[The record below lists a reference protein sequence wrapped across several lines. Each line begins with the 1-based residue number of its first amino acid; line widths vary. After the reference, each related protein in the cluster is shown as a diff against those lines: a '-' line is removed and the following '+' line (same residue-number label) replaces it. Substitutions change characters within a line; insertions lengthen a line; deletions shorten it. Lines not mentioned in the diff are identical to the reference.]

1 MDVRRVPGMWAPVV
15 KRVPFRRW
23 PAQPGQGGEG
33 RVAVAALLA
42 MTALLAVAWPAAA
55 QTAPAAPTLTA
66 AAGNTQVMLAWTQG
80 DDGGSPL
87 TGHEYRQSTD
97 NGDRWTIWS
106 AIPLSAVNQT
116 NATSY
121 TVTGLSNGT
130 SYTFQVRA
138 GNAEGDGAE
147 SNQVTATPATTPAAP
162 TALTAT
168 AGHTQVMLAW
178 TQGDDGGSPITGHE
192 YRQGG
197 TGATWTA
204 IPNSAAEGANGA
216 SYTVT
221 GLSNGTSYTFQV
233 RAGNVEGDGAESNQ
247 VTATPAATAPAAP
260 TEVTAT
266 PGNAEVTLKWISDD
280 DGGSSITGHEYI
292 QVASEGG
299 VGDWTAIPNS
309 AAGGANATSY
319 TVTGLSNGKTYAFSV
334 RAGNAVGTSAQSSPP
349 ATATPAATAPAA
361 PTALTATAGHAQVM
375 LAWTHGEDGG
385 SVLTGHEYR
394 QAASGEEF
402 SDWTAIPNSAAT
414 GANATSYTVT
424 GLSNGTS
431 YTFQMRAGN
440 AEGTSAAS
448 PAASATPA
456 ITAPAAPTALTATAG
471 HAQVRLAWTHGEDGG
486 SPITGHEYRQITD
499 NGGTGATWTA
509 IPNSAAEGANGTSYT
524 VTGLSN
530 GVEYTFQVRAGNAVG
545 LGAPSPQAPATPSP
559 ATAPAAP
566 TALTA
571 TAGHAQVRL
580 AWPHGEDGGSPLT
593 GHEYRQ
599 STDDGDM
606 WTTWNEIPLSAV
618 NQANATSYT
627 VTGLSNGTSYTFQV
641 RAGNAEGDGAASP
654 AASATPAITAPAAP
668 TALTAGGRDKEVR
681 LAWTSGGDGGSP
693 LTGHEYRQSTDDGD
707 MWTTWSAIPL
717 SAVNQA
723 NGTSYT
729 VTGLSNGTSY
739 TFQVRAGNAVGLGV
753 PSPQASA
760 TPAPATVPARPTNL
774 KATAGHTQVTLKW
787 TNGDDGGSAIT
798 RHRYWQNSLRLGEPR
813 RWTNIPDSGPDGAH
827 FSSYTVTGLRNGEKY
842 GFRVRALNAV
852 GESPATTRATT
863 TPMTA
868 DPPAAPTALTASAGD
883 TRVTLAWTQGDN
895 GGSPLNRHE
904 YRQSTDTGTMWAAW
918 TAIPNSAGNEAHAT
932 RYTVSG
938 LTNGTSYT
946 FQVRAVNAVGPG
958 GPSGNADATPAT
970 SPPPPTLT
978 ATAGDTQVWLTWTSR
993 GDGGRPLT
1001 GYEYRQQAGSE
1012 VFGAWAPIPAS
1023 APTGAHFT
1031 SYTVTGLTNG
1041 TTYTFQVRAGNAVGD
1056 GAAASPASATPM
1068 LTATVPPAPPTL
1080 TATAG
1085 NAQVWLTWASGGD
1098 GGRPLTGHEYRVS
1111 TVAGTWAAWTPI
1123 PASGADG
1130 AHRTSYT
1137 VTRLT
1142 NGTTYTFQVRAGNA
1156 VGPGAASPVASATPV
1171 TVPAVPRSLTA
1182 SAGDTE
1188 VTLKW
1193 IQGDDGGRPLTG
1205 YEYRQQ
1211 AGSGAV
1217 SMWTAIPASAP
1228 AGQNGTGYTVTGLTN
1243 GTRYTFHVR
1252 AVSAEGRSPAS
1263 PPASATPATV
1273 PAAPTTLT
1281 ATAGNTRVTLA
1292 WTNGGDGGRP
1302 LTGHQYRES
1311 IDRGLWG
1318 AWTAI
1323 PLSAADEV
1331 HATRYTVT
1339 GLTNG
1344 TGYLFEVRAVNAV
1357 GPGASS
1363 DETGAR
1369 PTPTVTI
1376 PRGPPNLTATT
1387 GNAQVTL
1394 AWTRVDD
1401 GGSPLTRHEYQQSTD
1416 GGSMWTEW
1424 SAIPLSAA
1432 GEAHTTSYTVTGLSN
1447 GTTYSFVVRAVNA
1460 VGESTV
1466 SNRATA
1472 TPTTARA
1479 PLAPPA
1485 LTATAG
1491 DTRVTL
1497 AWTQGDD
1504 GGSPI
1509 TGHEYRQ
1516 QAGSGAFGAWTA
1528 IPDSA
1533 ATGAHGAS
1541 YTVSGLTNGIRYSFY
1556 VRAVNIVGPGGPSAG
1571 TRATPVAVPPPP
1583 SLTATAGNTQVWLAW
1598 TSRGDGGSPLTG
1610 HEYRQQAGSGVFDAW
1625 LPIPDSAPTGAH
1637 GGSYIVTGLT
1647 NGTSYTFQVR
1657 AGNAEGDGA
1666 ASSPA
1671 RATPTVA
1678 TTVPAAPPSL
1688 TATPGNAQV
1697 WLTWTRGSDGG
1708 SPLTGHQYRQRTDS
1722 GSTWTEWTAIP
1733 DSAPAGAHGKSY
1745 TVTGLTNGTS
1755 STFEV
1760 RAGNAE
1766 GDGAASPVASAT
1778 PGTVPAAPTSLTAT
1792 PGNAE
1797 VRLAW
1802 TRGGD
1807 GGSPLTGHQ
1816 YRQRT
1821 DSGSTWTQ
1829 WSAIPDSAP
1838 AGAHGASYTVTGLSN
1853 GTTYTFEVRA
1863 GNTAG
1868 ASLASPAASATPR
1881 TVPAAPT
1888 SLTATP
1894 GNAQVTLAW
1903 SSGGDGGS
1911 PLTGHEYRQR
1921 TDNGDTWTEWSA
1933 IPDSA
1938 PAGTHVA
1945 RYTVTRLTNGTTYT
1959 FEVRAGNTVGEGP
1972 ASNAASATLGTVP
1985 SAPRDL
1991 TATPGNA
1998 QVTLA
2003 WTRGDDGGIPLTG
2016 HEYRQAAGGVVVR
2029 NWTAIP
2035 DSAPAGAHGASYTV
2049 TGLSNGTTYSFYVRA
2064 VNTAGAGPASNA
2076 VRGTPGAP
2084 EAPKTLTAAASSAQV
2099 TLTWSRGGDGGSPLI
2114 RHEYRQSTDD
2124 GSMWGGWTR
2133 IPDSAADGAHV
2144 TSYTVTRLTNGTPY
2158 TFEVRAV
2165 NAVGASAVSNAVPA
2179 TPAAP
2184 PAAPT
2189 TLTATPGDAR
2199 VTLAW
2204 TRGGDGGSPLTGHEY
2219 RQSSGGVV
2227 VKDWTPIPDSAPGGA
2242 HVTSYTVTR
2251 LTNGTTYTFEVR
2263 AVNTVGE
2270 GPASNAASAT
2280 PGAPAAPRDLTAA
2293 PGDAQVRLAW
2303 ARSDPGSRPLTGHEY
2318 RQSTDDGGTWAD
2330 WTPIPNSAQSE
2341 PNAGSYTVTRL
2352 TNGTTYTF
2360 EVRAGNAVGRSA
2372 ISNTAS
2378 ATPGAPGAPPTLTA
2392 TPADAQVTLAWSRG
2406 DPGSRP
2412 LTRHEYRQS
2421 LDDGGTWADD
2431 WTAIPDSAPGGAH
2444 YRRYTVTGLSN
2455 GTTYTF
2461 EVRAVNG
2468 VGLGAASNAA
2478 SATPG
2483 APAAPRDLTA
2493 APGDAR
2499 VTLAWSRGDGGSPL
2513 TGHEYRQSSRGVV
2526 VKNWTAIPDSAMAGA
2541 HGASYTVTGL
2551 SNGTTYWFAV
2561 RAVNAVGASAVSNA
2575 VPATPAAP
2583 PAAPTTLTATPG
2595 DARVTLAWTRGG
2607 DGGSPLTG
2615 HEYRQSSG
2623 GVVVKDWTPI
2633 PDSAPG
2639 GAHVTSYTVTRLTNG
2654 TTYTFEVRAGNAV
2667 GDGAA
2672 SNAASATPGAPAAP
2686 RDLTAAPGDAQ
2697 VRLAWARSD
2706 PGSRP
2711 LTGHEYR
2718 QSTDDG
2724 GTWADWT
2731 PIPNSAQSEP
2741 NAGSYTV
2748 TRLTNGTTYTFE
2760 VRAGNT
2766 VGEGP
2771 ASNTASATPGAPGA
2785 PQALGTR
2792 AGDTEV
2798 RLAWRS
2804 GGSGQSPIVE
2814 YEYRQ
2819 QVGSGAGGDWTAIP
2833 DSAPGG
2839 THFMSYTVTGLS
2851 NGTTYTF
2858 EVRAVNGEG
2867 EGAASASVSATPATV
2882 PFAPRNLTATSGNAR
2897 VTLAW
2902 SSGGDGGR
2910 PVTRHEYRQQAGS
2923 APVGDW
2929 TLILDSAGA
2938 GAHGTSY
2945 TVTGLTNGTTYTFEV
2960 RALNGVG
2967 EGPASNAARATPQPG
2982 VPHRPTNLRA
2992 KSDDAEVT
3000 LAWNRGGDGGR
3011 PFIRHE
3017 YRQSLDDGGM
3027 WERWTR
3033 IPDSA
3038 ADGAHFTSYTV
3049 TGLTNG
3055 TTYTFQVRAV
3065 NGRGESPASNAA
3077 RATPGT
3083 GPSAP
3088 GALTATPGNA
3098 QVTLVWTRSAPGLR
3112 PFLRH
3117 EYRQQAGSGTVSDW
3131 TPIPDSAATEPNAGS
3146 YTVTG
3151 LTNGTTYTFEVRAVS
3166 AVGEGPASN
3175 AARAT
3180 PGVPGAP
3187 GALTATPGNAQVT
3200 LAWNRGGDGGRPFL
3214 RHEYRQSTDDG
3225 GMWERWT
3232 RIPDSAADGA
3242 HFTSYTVTGLTNGT
3256 TYTFEVR
3263 AVNGVGEGPAS
3274 NAARATPGVPGVPGA
3289 LTATPGNAQVTLVWT
3304 RSAPGLR
3311 PFLRHEYRQQAG
3323 SGTVSDWTPIPDSAA
3338 TEPNAGSY
3346 TVTGLS
3352 NGTTYTFEVRAV
3364 SAVGEGPASN
3374 TARATPQLVTV
3385 PPPPTN
3391 LTAEAD
3397 DAQVTLAWTR
3407 GGDGGRPLTEHQYR
3421 QSLDDGGTWA
3431 AWTPIPTSAPG
3442 EAYVTRYT
3450 VRGLSNGTI
3459 YTFQVRAVNELGVGA
3474 VSNTAQARPT
3484 GEPTIVALAL
3494 TSDPD
3499 AADGSPDDDTYIRG
3513 ATVEVTVTFSEAV
3526 TVRGRPQLTLDLGG
3540 TRAPAAYVRGTG
3552 TPHVVFAYTIKA
3564 GDVDSDGLAIP
3575 ADALT
3580 LPAGAT
3586 LQNLAGTRDARV
3598 THPAVPAQAG
3608 HRVDG
3613 VPPTLAAAE
3622 LDLTQTPPVLVLT
3635 FSKPLAPY
3643 AVPVPEDF
3651 TIAVERPGDY
3661 TVTDVA
3667 LDGATVTLTLTRAG
3681 AENTRATG
3689 TLMLAWAGAENTRA
3703 TVTYSPGRSPLQDM
3717 QGNAVAAFQNESLT
3731 VLVDVTLSELTLPGV
3746 PLTPAFAPDRL
3757 SYTATVAPHVAAL
3770 TLTATPT
3777 DPAATVALTPADAD
3791 TATPA
3796 HDVALL
3802 FGRTTLQVTVTG
3814 VDTLTRQ
3821 TYTVTVTRRVVSAPG
3836 LTAWLARF
3844 GRTVATQVTDA
3855 VGTRLRAAPGQGSQV
3870 TVGGYRLPLG
3880 ERGAG
3885 AAPGS
3890 SRWGA
3895 DSAGAAGRGP
3905 DPRRGQP
3912 RQVTLRDLLVGS
3924 TFQLTLGR
3932 DAAAST
3938 GPRVTAWG
3946 RIGTL
3951 QFNGHADT
3959 LAVDG
3964 DVLTG
3969 TLGVDG
3975 AWDRWLAGVAV
3986 SHSRGDG
3993 ALTQA
3998 GAQAYDGALEQTLT
4012 SLQPYLRYAVTDRLM
4027 VWGLVGYGWGE
4038 LTVAPAPGVRATT
4051 DTALLLGA
4059 VGSRGIL
4066 LAAPE
4071 HEGFELATRTDVM
4084 LMRMTADAAAAG
4096 LLPAEDA
4103 AVHRLR
4109 LVLEGSRAVTWAE
4122 GRTLR
4127 PAAEIGLRHDWG
4139 DAETGLG
4146 VEVGGQV
4153 QYADPGYGLTVD
4165 AGARVLLAH
4174 AASAYQEWGA
4184 WGTVRLAPGG
4194 QGLAL
4199 TLTPA
4204 WGATTSGVEGLWARP
4219 TPAGLAPAGPRRA
4232 PGGRL
4237 HAEVGYAFAPGNL
4250 GVVTPYAGTVLAT
4263 GPARTWRLGTRW
4275 QVGGRRLSGL
4285 DIILEGQR
4293 QNAAG
4298 PQPVNQGLHCQVA
4311 WGF

>member
-87 TGHEYRQSTD
+87 TGHEYWQS
-97 NGDRWTIWS
+97 I
-106 AIPLSAVNQT
+106 
-116 NATSY
+116 
-121 TVTGLSNGT
+121 
-130 SYTFQVRA
+130 
-138 GNAEGDGAE
+138 
-147 SNQVTATPATTPAAP
+147 
-162 TALTAT
+162 
-168 AGHTQVMLAW
+168 
-178 TQGDDGGSPITGHE
+178 DGGDN
-192 YRQGG
+192 

-204 IPNSAAEGANGA
+204 IPNSAAEGAN
-216 SYTVT
+216 
-221 GLSNGTSYTFQV
+221 
-233 RAGNVEGDGAESNQ
+233 
-247 VTATPAATAPAAP
+247 
-260 TEVTAT
+260 
-266 PGNAEVTLKWISDD
+266 
-280 DGGSSITGHEYI
+280 
-292 QVASEGG
+292 
-299 VGDWTAIPNS
+299 
-309 AAGGANATSY
+309 ATSY
-319 TVTGLSNGKTYAFSV
+319 TVTGLSNGTTYTFYV
-334 RAGNAVGTSAQSSPP
+334 RAVNAEGPGAESNQV
-349 ATATPAATAPAA
+349 TATPATAPAA
-361 PTALTATAGHAQVM
+361 PTALTATAGHTQVTLRWTHGDDGGSALTGHEYRQAASGEEFSDWTAIPNSAATGANGTSYTVTGLSNGTTYTFYVRAVNAEGPGAESNQVTATPATVPAAPTALTATAGHTQVM

-402 SDWTAIPNSAAT
+402 SDWTAIPNSTAT

-424 GLSNGTS
+424 GLSNGVE
-431 YTFQMRAGN
+431 YMFAVRARN
-440 AEGTSAAS
+440 AEGESAAS

-456 ITAPAAPTALTATAG
+456 ATAPAAPTALTATAG
-471 HAQVRLAWTHGEDGG
+471 HTQVTLRWTHGDDGG
-486 SPITGHEYRQITD
+486 SPLTGHEYRQAASGEEFSD
-499 NGGTGATWTA
+499 WTA
-509 IPNSAAEGANGTSYT
+509 IPNSAATGANGASYTVTGLSNGVEYMFAVRARNAEGESAASPAASATPAATVPVAPTALTATTGHTQVMLAWTPGEDGGSPLTGHEYRQSTDEGDMWTTWTAIPNSTATGANATSYT

-530 GVEYTFQVRAGNAVG
+530 GVEYTFQVRVGNAVG
-545 LGAPSPQAPATPSP
+545 LGAPSPQASATPAH
-559 ATAPAAP
+559 ATVPAAP

-571 TAGHAQVRL
+571 TAGHTQVTLR
-580 AWPHGEDGGSPLT
+580 WTHGDDGGSALT

-599 STDDGDM
+599 GGTGA
-606 WTTWNEIPLSAV
+606 TWSEIPLSAV

-627 VTGLSNGTSYTFQV
+627 VTGLSNGVEYTFQV
-641 RAGNAEGDGAASP
+641 RARNAVGESAASLG
-654 AASATPAITAPAAP
+654 ASATPAATA
-668 TALTAGGRDKEVR
+668 
-681 LAWTSGGDGGSP
+681 
-693 LTGHEYRQSTDDGD
+693 
-707 MWTTWSAIPL
+707 
-717 SAVNQA
+717 
-723 NGTSYT
+723 
-729 VTGLSNGTSY
+729 
-739 TFQVRAGNAVGLGV
+739 
-753 PSPQASA
+753 
-760 TPAPATVPARPTNL
+760 PARPTNL
-774 KATAGHTQVTLKW
+774 TATAGHTQVKLEW
-787 TNGDDGGSAIT
+787 TNGHDGGSPIT
-798 RHRYWQNSLRLGEPR
+798 RHEYQQYEGDGRGPV
-813 RWTNIPDSGPDGAH
+813 TAIPDSGPDGAH
-827 FSSYTVTGLRNGEKY
+827 FSSYTVTGLRNGRTY
-842 GFRVRALNAV
+842 SYRVHAVNAV
-852 GESPATTRATT
+852 GPGDWEHSAST

-883 TRVTLAWTQGDN
+883 TRVTLAWTQGDD
-895 GGSPLNRHE
+895 GGSALTRHE
-904 YRQSTDTGTMWAAW
+904 YRQSTDTGTMWADW

-932 RYTVSG
+932 SYTVSG

-978 ATAGDTQVWLTWTSR
+978 ASAGDTQVWLTWTSR

-1123 PASGADG
+1123 PASAADG

-1137 VTRLT
+1137 VSGLT

-1156 VGPGAASPVASATPV
+1156 VGPGAASPAARATPV

-1182 SAGDTE
+1182 SPGDTE

-1193 IQGDDGGRPLTG
+1193 IQGDDGGSPITG
-1205 YEYRQQ
+1205 HEYRQQ

-1228 AGQNGTGYTVTGLTN
+1228 AGQNGMGYTVTGLTN

-1292 WTNGGDGGRP
+1292 WTNGGDGGSP
-1302 LTGHQYRES
+1302 ITGHQYRQQAGSGVFDNWLPIPASAPE
-1311 IDRGLWG
+1311 GLNG
-1318 AWTAI
+1318 T
-1323 PLSAADEV
+1323 S
-1331 HATRYTVT
+1331 YTVT

-1344 TGYLFEVRAVNAV
+1344 TSYTFQVRAVNAL
-1357 GPGASS
+1357 GPSPVSRQVAS
-1363 DETGAR
+1363 
-1369 PTPTVTI
+1369 TPTSTVTMI
-1376 PRGPPNLTATT
+1376 PRGSPSLTATT
-1387 GNAQVTL
+1387 GNARVTL

-1401 GGSPLTRHEYQQSTD
+1401 GGSPLTRHEYRQVAGRGVFSD
-1416 GGSMWTEW
+1416 WTRIPD
-1424 SAIPLSAA
+1424 SAPE
-1432 GEAHTTSYTVTGLSN
+1432 GTHFMSYTVTGLSN
-1447 GTTYSFVVRAVNA
+1447 GTTYGFVVRAVNA

-1497 AWTQGDD
+1497 AWTQGAD

-1610 HEYRQQAGSGVFDAW
+1610 HEYRQQAGSGVFDTW
-1625 LPIPDSAPTGAH
+1625 LPIPDSAPQGAH
-1637 GGSYIVTGLT
+1637 VGSYIVTGLT

-1722 GSTWTEWTAIP
+1722 GSMWTEWTAIP

-1766 GDGAASPVASAT
+1766 GDGAASPAASAT
-1778 PGTVPAAPTSLTAT
+1778 PGTVPAAPPSLTAT
-1792 PGNAE
+1792 PGNAQ

-1802 TRGGD
+1802 TRGDD

-1838 AGAHGASYTVTGLSN
+1838 AGVYGASYTVTGLSN

-1881 TVPAAPT
+1881 MVPAAP
-1888 SLTATP
+1888 
-1894 GNAQVTLAW
+1894 
-1903 SSGGDGGS
+1903 
-1911 PLTGHEYRQR
+1911 
-1921 TDNGDTWTEWSA
+1921 
-1933 IPDSA
+1933 
-1938 PAGTHVA
+1938 
-1945 RYTVTRLTNGTTYT
+1945 
-1959 FEVRAGNTVGEGP
+1959 
-1972 ASNAASATLGTVP
+1972 P
-1985 SAPRDL
+1985 SL

-2003 WTRGDDGGIPLTG
+2003 WTRG
-2016 HEYRQAAGGVVVR
+2016 
-2029 NWTAIP
+2029 
-2035 DSAPAGAHGASYTV
+2035 
-2049 TGLSNGTTYSFYVRA
+2049 
-2064 VNTAGAGPASNA
+2064 
-2076 VRGTPGAP
+2076 
-2084 EAPKTLTAAASSAQV
+2084 
-2099 TLTWSRGGDGGSPLI
+2099 GDGGSPFTG
-2114 RHEYRQSTDD
+2114 HQYRQRTDS
-2124 GSMWGGWTR
+2124 GSMWTEWSA

-2144 TSYTVTRLTNGTPY
+2144 ASYRVTGLSNGTTYTFEVRAGNAVGEGLASPAASATPGAPAVPRDLTAAPDDTQVRLTWTRGEGGSPLTGHEYRQQVGSGGGGDWTPIPDSALKETHFMSYTVTGLTNGTPY

-2165 NAVGASAVSNAVPA
+2165 NAVGPSPASNAA
-2179 TPAAP
+2179 R
-2184 PAAPT
+2184 
-2189 TLTATPGDAR
+2189 ATPGAPAVPRDLTAAPDDTQVR
-2199 VTLAW
+2199 LTW
-2204 TRGGDGGSPLTGHEY
+2204 TRGEGGSPLTGHEY
-2219 RQSSGGVV
+2219 RQQVGSGGGG
-2227 VKDWTPIPDSAPGGA
+2227 DWTPIPDSAPAGRHG
-2242 HVTSYTVTR
+2242 TS
-2251 LTNGTTYTFEVR
+2251 
-2263 AVNTVGE
+2263 
-2270 GPASNAASAT
+2270 
-2280 PGAPAAPRDLTAA
+2280 
-2293 PGDAQVRLAW
+2293 
-2303 ARSDPGSRPLTGHEY
+2303 
-2318 RQSTDDGGTWAD
+2318 
-2330 WTPIPNSAQSE
+2330 
-2341 PNAGSYTVTRL
+2341 
-2352 TNGTTYTF
+2352 
-2360 EVRAGNAVGRSA
+2360 
-2372 ISNTAS
+2372 
-2378 ATPGAPGAPPTLTA
+2378 
-2392 TPADAQVTLAWSRG
+2392 
-2406 DPGSRP
+2406 
-2412 LTRHEYRQS
+2412 
-2421 LDDGGTWADD
+2421 
-2431 WTAIPDSAPGGAH
+2431 
-2444 YRRYTVTGLSN
+2444 YTVTGLSN

-2461 EVRAVNG
+2461 
-2468 VGLGAASNAA
+2468 
-2478 SATPG
+2478 T
-2483 APAAPRDLTA
+2483 
-2493 APGDAR
+2493 
-2499 VTLAWSRGDGGSPL
+2499 
-2513 TGHEYRQSSRGVV
+2513 
-2526 VKNWTAIPDSAMAGA
+2526 
-2541 HGASYTVTGL
+2541 
-2551 SNGTTYWFAV
+2551 V
-2561 RAVNAVGASAVSNA
+2561 RAVNAVGESPASNE
-2575 VPATPAAP
+2575 
-2583 PAAPTTLTATPG
+2583 
-2595 DARVTLAWTRGG
+2595 ARV
-2607 DGGSPLTG
+2607 
-2615 HEYRQSSG
+2615 
-2623 GVVVKDWTPI
+2623 
-2633 PDSAPG
+2633 
-2639 GAHVTSYTVTRLTNG
+2639 
-2654 TTYTFEVRAGNAV
+2654 
-2667 GDGAA
+2667 
-2672 SNAASATPGAPAAP
+2672 TPGAPP
-2686 RDLTAAPGDAQ
+2686 
-2697 VRLAWARSD
+2697 
-2706 PGSRP
+2706 
-2711 LTGHEYR
+2711 
-2718 QSTDDG
+2718 
-2724 GTWADWT
+2724 
-2731 PIPNSAQSEP
+2731 
-2741 NAGSYTV
+2741 
-2748 TRLTNGTTYTFE
+2748 
-2760 VRAGNT
+2760 
-2766 VGEGP
+2766 
-2771 ASNTASATPGAPGA
+2771 A

-2798 RLAWRS
+2798 MLTWLS

-2819 QVGSGAGGDWTAIP
+2819 QVGSGGGGDWTPIP

-2839 THFMSYTVTGLS
+2839 THFMSYTVTGLT
-2851 NGTTYTF
+2851 NGTPYMFDVRAVNAVGEGPASDAKSATPGVPSVPQELTATPKNAQVTLAWTRGDDSSSPLTGHEYRQQAGSGAVDDWAPIPDSAPAGAHETSYTVTGLTNGTRYTF
-2858 EVRAVNGEG
+2858 EVRAVNAVGAS
-2867 EGAASASVSATPATV
+2867 AASASVSATPATG
-2882 PFAPRNLTATSGNAR
+2882 PSAPRNLTATSGNTQ

-2902 SSGGDGGR
+2902 DSGGDGGR
-2910 PVTRHEYRQQAGS
+2910 PLTEHQYRQQAGS
-2923 APVGDW
+2923 GAFSDW
-2929 TLILDSAGA
+2929 TRIPDSQANGPHA
-2938 GAHGTSY
+2938 MSY
-2945 TVTGLTNGTTYTFEV
+2945 TVTGLTNGTTYEFEV
-2960 RALNGVG
+2960 RAGNGVG
-2967 EGPASNAARATPQPG
+2967 AGAASESASATPRRVT
-2982 VPHRPTNLRA
+2982 VPPPPTNLRA
-2992 KSDDAEVT
+2992 EADDAQVR
-3000 LAWNRGGDGGR
+3000 LAWRSGGDGGR
-3011 PFIRHE
+3011 PLIRHQ
-3017 YRQSLDDGGM
+3017 YRQSADAGHTWGAWIPIPSSAPRGVNFTSYTVRGLTNGTEYLFQVRAVNELGVGAGSASVSATPRPVTVPPSPTNLTAESDDAQVRLAWDSGGDGGRPLT
-3027 WERWTR
+3027 EHQYRQQAGSGAFSDWTR
-3033 IPDSA
+3033 IPDSQA
-3038 ADGAHFTSYTV
+3038 NGPHAMSYTV

-3055 TTYTFQVRAV
+3055 TEYLFQVRAV
-3065 NGRGESPASNAA
+3065 NELGAGSASASA
-3077 RATPGT
+3077 RATPV
-3083 GPSAP
+3083 AP
-3088 GALTATPGNA
+3088 TPPAAPTLTATPGNA
-3098 QVTLVWTRSAPGLR
+3098 QVRLAWRRGGDGGRPLTEHQYRQSADDGGTWAAWTRIPASAPGEAHVTR
-3112 PFLRH
+3112 
-3117 EYRQQAGSGTVSDW
+3117 
-3131 TPIPDSAATEPNAGS
+3131 

-3151 LTNGTTYTFEVRAVS
+3151 LTNDT
-3166 AVGEGPASN
+3166 
-3175 AARAT
+3175 
-3180 PGVPGAP
+3180 
-3187 GALTATPGNAQVT
+3187 
-3200 LAWNRGGDGGRPFL
+3200 
-3214 RHEYRQSTDDG
+3214 EYLFQ
-3225 GMWERWT
+3225 
-3232 RIPDSAADGA
+3232 
-3242 HFTSYTVTGLTNGT
+3242 
-3256 TYTFEVR
+3256 VR
-3263 AVNGVGEGPAS
+3263 AVNELG
-3274 NAARATPGVPGVPGA
+3274 
-3289 LTATPGNAQVTLVWT
+3289 
-3304 RSAPGLR
+3304 
-3311 PFLRHEYRQQAG
+3311 AG
-3323 SGTVSDWTPIPDSAA
+3323 SASA
-3338 TEPNAGSY
+3338 S
-3346 TVTGLS
+3346 
-3352 NGTTYTFEVRAV
+3352 
-3364 SAVGEGPASN
+3364 
-3374 TARATPQLVTV
+3374 ARATPQLVTV

-3431 AWTPIPTSAPG
+3431 AWTPIPASASG

-3450 VRGLSNGTI
+3450 VRGLTNGTT
-3459 YTFQVRAVNELGVGA
+3459 YTFEVRAVNELGVGA

-3526 TVRGRPQLTLDLGG
+3526 TVQGTPQLTLDLGG

-3575 ADALT
+3575 ANALT
-3580 LPAGAT
+3580 RPAGAT
-3586 LQNLAGTRDARV
+3586 LQNLVGTRDARV
-3598 THPAVPAQAG
+3598 PHPAVPAQAG
-3608 HRVDG
+3608 HQVDG
-3613 VPPTLAAAE
+3613 VPPTLEAAE
-3622 LDLTQTPPVLVLT
+3622 LDLAQASRALVLT
-3635 FSKPLAPY
+3635 FSKPLASH
-3643 AVPVPEDF
+3643 AVPAPEAF
-3651 TIAVERPGDY
+3651 AIAVERPGDY

-3667 LDGATVTLTLTRAG
+3667 LDGATVTLTLTRAVAG
-3681 AENTRATG
+3681 NTRG
-3689 TLMLAWAGAENTRA
+3689 
-3703 TVTYSPGRSPLQDM
+3703 TVTYTPGRAPLQDVP
-3717 QGNAVAAFQNESLT
+3717 GNAVAAFQGEYLT
-3731 VLVDVTLSELTLPGV
+3731 VLVDATLSELTLPGV

-3757 SYTATVAPHVAAL
+3757 SYTATVASHVADL

-3791 TATPA
+3791 AATAA
-3796 HDVALL
+3796 HDVALP

-3905 DPRRGQP
+3905 DPRQVQP

-3932 DAAAST
+3932 DPAAAP

-3946 RIGTL
+3946 RVGTL
-3951 QFNGHADT
+3951 QFNGHADA

-4071 HEGFELATRTDVM
+4071 HGGFELATRTDVM
-4084 LMRMTADAAAAG
+4084 LLRMTADAAAAG

-4165 AGARVLLAH
+4165 AGGRVLLAH

-4194 QGLAL
+4194 LGQGLAL

-4204 WGATTSGVEGLWARP
+4204 WGATTSGVEGLWTRP
-4219 TPAGLAPAGPRRA
+4219 TPAGPRQA

-4250 GVVTPYAGTVLAT
+4250 GVVTPYAGTVLEA

-4275 QVGGRRLSGL
+4275 QVGGRRFSGL
-4285 DIILEGQR
+4285 HISLEGQR
-4293 QNAAG
+4293 QKAAG
-4298 PQPVNQGLHCQVA
+4298 PQPVNQGLHCQVT

>member
-1 MDVRRVPGMWAPVV
+1 MWVPVV

-23 PAQPGQGGEG
+23 PAQPGQGDEG
-33 RVAVAALLA
+33 RVARQGRPRFHLASRVAVAALLA
-42 MTALLAVAWPAAA
+42 VTTLLAVAWPAAA
-55 QTAPAAPTLTA
+55 QTAPAAPTNLTA
-66 AAGNTQVMLAWTQG
+66 TGGNTQVTLRWTHG
-80 DDGGSPL
+80 DDGGSAL
-87 TGHEYRQSTD
+87 TGHQ
-97 NGDRWTIWS
+97 
-106 AIPLSAVNQT
+106 
-116 NATSY
+116 
-121 TVTGLSNGT
+121 
-130 SYTFQVRA
+130 
-138 GNAEGDGAE
+138 
-147 SNQVTATPATTPAAP
+147 
-162 TALTAT
+162 
-168 AGHTQVMLAW
+168 
-178 TQGDDGGSPITGHE
+178 

-204 IPNSAAEGANGA
+204 IPNSAAEGAN
-216 SYTVT
+216 
-221 GLSNGTSYTFQV
+221 
-233 RAGNVEGDGAESNQ
+233 
-247 VTATPAATAPAAP
+247 
-260 TEVTAT
+260 
-266 PGNAEVTLKWISDD
+266 
-280 DGGSSITGHEYI
+280 
-292 QVASEGG
+292 
-299 VGDWTAIPNS
+299 
-309 AAGGANATSY
+309 ATSY
-319 TVTGLSNGKTYAFSV
+319 TVTGLSNGTTYTFYV
-334 RAGNAVGTSAQSSPP
+334 RAVNAEGPGAESNQV
-349 ATATPAATAPAA
+349 TATPATAPAA
-361 PTALTATAGHAQVM
+361 PTALTATAGHTQVT
-375 LAWTHGEDGG
+375 LRWTPGEDGG
-385 SVLTGHEYR
+385 SALTGHQYRQGGTGATWTAIPNSAAEGANATSYTVTGLSNGTTYTFYVRAVNAEGPGAESNQVTATPATAPAAPTALTATAGHTQVTLRWTHGDDGGSALTGHEYR

-424 GLSNGTS
+424 GLSNGVE
-431 YTFQMRAGN
+431 YMFAVRARN
-440 AEGTSAAS
+440 AEGESAAS

-456 ITAPAAPTALTATAG
+456 ATAPAAPTALTATAG
-471 HAQVRLAWTHGEDGG
+471 HTQVTLRWTHGDDGGSALTGHEYRQAASGEEFSDWTAIPNSAATGANATSYTVTGLSNGVEYMFAVRARNAEGESAASPAASATPAATAPAAPTALTATAGHTQVTLRWTPGEDGG
-486 SPITGHEYRQITD
+486 SPLTGHEYRQAASGEEFSDWTAIPNSAAEGANATSYTVTGLSNGTTYTFYVRAVNAEGPGAESNQVTATPATAPAAPTALTATAGHTQVMLAWTPGEDGGSVLTGHEYRQAASGEEFSDWTAIPNSTATGANATSYTVTGLSNGVEYMFAVRARNAEGESAASPAASATPAATAPAAPTALTATAGHTQVTLRWTHGDDGGSALTGHEYRQAASGEEFSDWTAIPNSAATGANGASYTVTGLSNGVEYMFAVRARNAEGESAASPAASATPAATAPVAPTALTATAGHTQVMLAWTPGEDGGSPLTGHEYRQSTD
-499 NGGTGATWTA
+499 EGDMWTTWTAIPNSTATGANATSYTVTGLSNGVEYTFQVRVGNAVGLGAPSPQASATPAHATVPAAPTALTATAGHTQVTLRWTHGDDGGSALTGHEYRQGGTGATWTA
-509 IPNSAAEGANGTSYT
+509 IPNSAATGANATSYT

-530 GVEYTFQVRAGNAVG
+530 GVEYTFQVRARNAVG
-545 LGAPSPQAPATPSP
+545 ES
-559 ATAPAAP
+559 
-566 TALTA
+566 
-571 TAGHAQVRL
+571 
-580 AWPHGEDGGSPLT
+580 
-593 GHEYRQ
+593 
-599 STDDGDM
+599 
-606 WTTWNEIPLSAV
+606 
-618 NQANATSYT
+618 
-627 VTGLSNGTSYTFQV
+627 
-641 RAGNAEGDGAASP
+641 AASLG
-654 AASATPAITAPAAP
+654 ASATPAATA
-668 TALTAGGRDKEVR
+668 
-681 LAWTSGGDGGSP
+681 
-693 LTGHEYRQSTDDGD
+693 
-707 MWTTWSAIPL
+707 
-717 SAVNQA
+717 
-723 NGTSYT
+723 
-729 VTGLSNGTSY
+729 
-739 TFQVRAGNAVGLGV
+739 
-753 PSPQASA
+753 
-760 TPAPATVPARPTNL
+760 PARPTNL
-774 KATAGHTQVTLKW
+774 TATAGHTQVKLEW
-787 TNGDDGGSAIT
+787 TNGHDGGSPIT
-798 RHRYWQNSLRLGEPR
+798 RHEYQQYEGDGRGPV
-813 RWTNIPDSGPDGAH
+813 TAIPDSGPDGAH
-827 FSSYTVTGLRNGEKY
+827 FSSYTVTGLRNGRTY
-842 GFRVRALNAV
+842 SYRVHAVNAV
-852 GESPATTRATT
+852 GPGDWEHSAST

-883 TRVTLAWTQGDN
+883 TRVTLAWTQGDD
-895 GGSPLNRHE
+895 GGSPLSRHE
-904 YRQSTDTGTMWAAW
+904 YRQSTDTGTIWADW

-1085 NAQVWLTWASGGD
+1085 NAQVWLTWTSGGD
-1098 GGRPLTGHEYRVS
+1098 GGRPLTGHEYRAS
-1111 TVAGTWAAWTPI
+1111 TDGGGTWAAWTPI

-1156 VGPGAASPVASATPV
+1156 VGPGAASPAASATPV

-1182 SAGDTE
+1182 SPGDTE

-1193 IQGDDGGRPLTG
+1193 TQGDDGGRPLTG

-1263 PPASATPATV
+1263 PSASATPATV
-1273 PAAPTTLT
+1273 PATPPTLT

-1292 WTNGGDGGRP
+1292 WTNGGDGGSP
-1302 LTGHQYRES
+1302 ITGHQYRQQAGSGVFDNWLPIPASAPE
-1311 IDRGLWG
+1311 GLNG
-1318 AWTAI
+1318 T
-1323 PLSAADEV
+1323 S
-1331 HATRYTVT
+1331 YTVT

-1344 TGYLFEVRAVNAV
+1344 TSYTFQVRAVNAL
-1357 GPGASS
+1357 GPSPVSRQVAS
-1363 DETGAR
+1363 
-1369 PTPTVTI
+1369 TPTSTVTMI
-1376 PRGPPNLTATT
+1376 PRGSPSLTATT
-1387 GNAQVTL
+1387 GNARVTL

-1401 GGSPLTRHEYQQSTD
+1401 GGSPLTRHEYRQVAGRGVFSD
-1416 GGSMWTEW
+1416 WTRIPD
-1424 SAIPLSAA
+1424 SAPE
-1432 GEAHTTSYTVTGLSN
+1432 GTHFMSYTVTGLSN

-1556 VRAVNIVGPGGPSAG
+1556 VRAVNIVGPGVPSAG

-1583 SLTATAGNTQVWLAW
+1583 SLTATAGNTQVWLVW

-1610 HEYRQQAGSGVFDAW
+1610 HEYRQQAGSGVFDTW

-1921 TDNGDTWTEWSA
+1921 TDNGSMWTEWSA

-1938 PAGTHVA
+1938 
-1945 RYTVTRLTNGTTYT
+1945 
-1959 FEVRAGNTVGEGP
+1959 
-1972 ASNAASATLGTVP
+1972 
-1985 SAPRDL
+1985 
-1991 TATPGNA
+1991 
-1998 QVTLA
+1998 
-2003 WTRGDDGGIPLTG
+2003 
-2016 HEYRQAAGGVVVR
+2016 
-2029 NWTAIP
+2029 
-2035 DSAPAGAHGASYTV
+2035 
-2049 TGLSNGTTYSFYVRA
+2049 
-2064 VNTAGAGPASNA
+2064 
-2076 VRGTPGAP
+2076 
-2084 EAPKTLTAAASSAQV
+2084 
-2099 TLTWSRGGDGGSPLI
+2099 
-2114 RHEYRQSTDD
+2114 
-2124 GSMWGGWTR
+2124 
-2133 IPDSAADGAHV
+2133 ADGAH
-2144 TSYTVTRLTNGTPY
+2144 
-2158 TFEVRAV
+2158 F
-2165 NAVGASAVSNAVPA
+2165 VS
-2179 TPAAP
+2179 
-2184 PAAPT
+2184 
-2189 TLTATPGDAR
+2189 
-2199 VTLAW
+2199 
-2204 TRGGDGGSPLTGHEY
+2204 
-2219 RQSSGGVV
+2219 
-2227 VKDWTPIPDSAPGGA
+2227 
-2242 HVTSYTVTR
+2242 
-2251 LTNGTTYTFEVR
+2251 
-2263 AVNTVGE
+2263 
-2270 GPASNAASAT
+2270 
-2280 PGAPAAPRDLTAA
+2280 
-2293 PGDAQVRLAW
+2293 
-2303 ARSDPGSRPLTGHEY
+2303 
-2318 RQSTDDGGTWAD
+2318 
-2330 WTPIPNSAQSE
+2330 
-2341 PNAGSYTVTRL
+2341 
-2352 TNGTTYTF
+2352 
-2360 EVRAGNAVGRSA
+2360 
-2372 ISNTAS
+2372 
-2378 ATPGAPGAPPTLTA
+2378 
-2392 TPADAQVTLAWSRG
+2392 
-2406 DPGSRP
+2406 
-2412 LTRHEYRQS
+2412 
-2421 LDDGGTWADD
+2421 
-2431 WTAIPDSAPGGAH
+2431 
-2444 YRRYTVTGLSN
+2444 YTVTGLSN

-2461 EVRAVNG
+2461 EVRAVNA
-2468 VGLGAASNAA
+2468 VGASAASNAA

-2483 APAAPRDLTA
+2483 VVPAAPRALTA
-2493 APGDAR
+2493 APGDDE
-2499 VTLAWSRGDGGSPL
+2499 VTLTWTRGEGGSPL
-2513 TGHEYRQSSRGVV
+2513 TGHEYRQRTDDGGTWTE
-2526 VKNWTAIPDSAMAGA
+2526 WTAIPDSDPAGT
-2541 HGASYTVTGL
+2541 HGTSYTVTGL
-2551 SNGTTYWFAV
+2551 SNGTKYTFHV
-2561 RAVNAVGASAVSNA
+2561 RAVNAVGEGAPSPAANVTPGAPA
-2575 VPATPAAP
+2575 VPRD
-2583 PAAPTTLTATPG
+2583 LTATPG
-2595 DARVTLAWTRGG
+2595 DAEVRLAWNRGDPG
-2607 DGGSPLTG
+2607 LSPLTG
-2615 HEYRQSSG
+2615 HEYRQQAGSAP
-2623 GVVVKDWTPI
+2623 VDDWTPI
-2633 PDSAPG
+2633 PDSAPAG
-2639 GAHVTSYTVTRLTNG
+2639 THGTSYTVTGLSNG
-2654 TTYTFEVRAGNAV
+2654 TKYTFHVRAVSAVGESPASNEVRV
-2667 GDGAA
+2667 
-2672 SNAASATPGAPAAP
+2672 TPGAPP
-2686 RDLTAAPGDAQ
+2686 
-2697 VRLAWARSD
+2697 
-2706 PGSRP
+2706 
-2711 LTGHEYR
+2711 
-2718 QSTDDG
+2718 
-2724 GTWADWT
+2724 
-2731 PIPNSAQSEP
+2731 
-2741 NAGSYTV
+2741 
-2748 TRLTNGTTYTFE
+2748 
-2760 VRAGNT
+2760 
-2766 VGEGP
+2766 
-2771 ASNTASATPGAPGA
+2771 A

-2798 RLAWRS
+2798 MLAWLS

-2819 QVGSGAGGDWTAIP
+2819 QVGSGAGGDWTPIP

-2839 THFMSYTVTGLS
+2839 THFMSYTVTGLTNGTPYMFDVRAVNAVGAGPPSNAKSATPGVPSVPQELTVTPKNAQVTLTWTRGDDSSSPFTGHEYRQQVGSAPVDDWTPIPDSAPAGAHETSYTVTGLS

-2858 EVRAVNGEG
+2858 DVRAVNAVGASAASN
-2867 EGAASASVSATPATV
+2867 AASATPGVV
-2882 PFAPRNLTATSGNAR
+2882 PAAPRALTAAPGDDE
-2897 VTLAW
+2897 VTLTW
-2902 SSGGDGGR
+2902 TRGEGGSPLTG
-2910 PVTRHEYRQQAGS
+2910 HEYRQSTDDG
-2923 APVGDW
+2923 GTW
-2929 TLILDSAGA
+2929 TEWTAIPDSDPA

-3065 NGRGESPASNAA
+3065 NGRGEGPASNAA

-4285 DIILEGQR
+4285 HVILEGQR